1 MEKCDKYQSVNDW
14 LNSPDLKAL
23 QEAWCEAEKRQKAED
38 DAWWDSLDYDGK
50 SQAFRQIVK
59 LMYRAEVIDRGSYR
73 HALYEVFGL
82 EYGDGLAYYMQL
94 HNLIGQG
101 LAAEQKVCTTDDKD
115 ERNDNTCD

>member
-1 MEKCDKYQSVNDW
+1 MEKCDKYQSAKDW

-23 QEAWCEAEKRQKAED
+23 REAWCEAEKRQKAED

-59 LMYRAEVIDRGSYR
+59 LMYRAEVIEKGSYR

-101 LAAEQKVCTTDDKD
+101 LAAEEKACTKDDKD
-115 ERNDNTCD
+115 ERNDDTCD